1 MKVLIFSILTA
12 ILFLFPGNL
21 FPQDAAKLADQVYGL
36 DQVLY
41 NGKKYNYFLPPGTHG
56 HQYLLT
62 EEFMEGSVT
71 IRGTCYQN
79 LRLNF
84 DILNQQLLLK
94 YKDDA
99 GAVNILEVSKAWL
112 EGFSLGTMNFEYLSP
127 EQNPRF
133 FQVLGSGSYHILYY
147 WRKSLDM
154 VAAVGSSDFT
164 FSAAVRDSYVLMNG
178 QLRPFRNR
186 HGLVRIFDRSHRQE
200 IKSYLNRNKIK
211 VHKASDAVLG
221 DMISFIGNLK

>member
-1 MKVLIFSILTA
+1 
-12 ILFLFPGNL
+12 
-21 FPQDAAKLADQVYGL
+21 
-36 DQVLY
+36 
-41 NGKKYNYFLPPGTHG
+41 
-56 HQYLLT
+56 
-62 EEFMEGSVT
+62 MEGSVT